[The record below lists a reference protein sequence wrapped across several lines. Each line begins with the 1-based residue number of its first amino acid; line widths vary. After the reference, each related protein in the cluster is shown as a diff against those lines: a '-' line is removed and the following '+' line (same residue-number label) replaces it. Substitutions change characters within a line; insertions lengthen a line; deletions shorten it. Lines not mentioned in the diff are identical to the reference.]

1 MPGGCRLTASGVSYC
16 LSSRNVWLFRG
27 EILSSD
33 LSLLWLFRHR
43 SKLPLSPAR
52 SGEQNLFNN
61 HQISQGEQR
70 M

>member
-1 MPGGCRLTASGVSYC
+1 VA
-16 LSSRNVWLFRG
+16 FRG
-27 EILSSD
+27 EILPSD
-33 LSLLWLFRHR
+33 LSLAWLFQHR
-43 SKLPLSPAR
+43 VKLPLLPTR

>member
-1 MPGGCRLTASGVSYC
+1 MRGGCRLTAPVVLYC

-27 EILSSD
+27 EILSFD

-43 SKLPLSPAR
+43 GKLPLSPTR